1 MPTLPE
7 QIRITLGRRDGVPED
22 AMRSLADAYSAEVA
36 RVNERLSKSV
46 ALLRKGLRSEAI
58 QLASMNPNA
67 LDAAAALDFPEFGD
81 WCEVLQFLGIPVP
94 AEVQRD
100 LADQIH
106 EAIVDTQ
113 PLEGMLRKH
122 RRLAIAR
129 APLAWRL
136 NTLRAIAKLDPTNPV
151 WEEDIEALE
160 VARLRQLSA
169 EVDNAIKTA
178 DLNWVKQLYDEL
190 TKTSWRVETSPTL
203 ARRLKDAI
211 DNAEQLA
218 IGNELTKLAQMIHGS
233 FCEFDEASARQAV
246 AKWKAAAAKYKKG
259 IPAELTDQ
267 TDSALAWLQEI
278 DREAAER
285 QERSVALGG
294 LQSLLD
300 VGAPRFKLEAAYNAC
315 TRFDQPLPEELVH
328 RYRSAITD
336 RELSARRRNRALLAS
351 IFSLAVIAVGALV
364 FWQRKAA
371 FESRIVQA
379 EAELATMLEQERF
392 TDAKELWD
400 RLQSEQSELVA
411 DLRLV
416 SLHENLKA
424 RISDEEDR
432 RRQFSEYMRLA
443 DVASAD
449 AMDPSALA
457 KAEGLAVTEEEKAES
472 FKVRRQYTQWT
483 QQLETEQT
491 SRLLDK
497 VSKAREQ
504 LDRLETLPP
513 DSVDSSQVMTIVAGL
528 DELPAAHPRANS
540 AAKAQVQS
548 TRTRAMGIR
557 DALQQRRQ
565 RMQVESSAL
574 KKIVEAASLDALQE
588 ALDEFAE
595 RVPESPFAD
604 EFVETSKE
612 RAIWE
617 NPAKW
622 NEFAKQTGLALAQ
635 KLNSAKAQELSQEFK
650 TIFSEFGENPAADDF
665 NEVADRL
672 VRYPDRLKHLDEV
685 LQSLKDTTIADL
697 FTVRDG
703 SGNRYFIFRDF
714 YEKNREMVKNERWFP
729 EVVVNAVGAVT
740 RSQELKSPYE
750 VYPEPYDTILWLSSQ
765 GQTRGDDFSRDWER
779 EFLRLIGELR
789 NRPNL
794 DHMLK
799 EMIIQH
805 LVAGAC
811 EQSDLLSEKLTGQ
824 LILLQQRS
832 SKRATWYAPQPLKDS
847 LDPDVEAQVIM
858 SIAELF
864 RSSSS
869 IDQIAT
875 KLQSKQ
881 YVWSGLLL
889 RDARGDIVVSLK
901 QTPEQKGMLFV
912 PVPGASQPDK
922 PDMVQIGSLQS
933 GQVVLSPMKR
943 VQSAG
948 RPVFFLA
955 DP

>member
-22 AMRSLADAYSAEVA
+22 GMRSLADAYSAEVA

-160 VARLRQLSA
+160 VARLRQLSG
-169 EVDNAIKTA
+169 EVDSAIKSA

-190 TKTSWRVETSPTL
+190 TKGAWRVEMSPTL
-203 ARRLKDAI
+203 ARRLKEAI

-218 IGNELTKLAQMIHGS
+218 IGNELAKLAQVIHAS

-285 QERSVALGG
+285 EERSVALGS

-300 VGAPRFKLEAAYNAC
+300 VGAPRFKLEAAYDAC
-315 TRFDQPLPEELVH
+315 TRFDQPLPEDLIH
-328 RYRSAITD
+328 RYRAAIAD
-336 RELSARRRNRALLAS
+336 RELSAKRRNRALLAS

-379 EAELATMLEQERF
+379 EAELALMLEQERF

-400 RLQSEQSELVA
+400 RLKSEQSELVS

-443 DVASAD
+443 DVAGAD

-457 KAEGLAVTEEEKAES
+457 KAEGLAVTEEEKAEA

-483 QQLETEQT
+483 QQLATEQT
-491 SRLLDK
+491 TKLLDQ

-513 DSVDSSQVMTIVAGL
+513 DSVDSSQLMTIVAGL
-528 DELPAAHPRANS
+528 DELPAAHPRASS
-540 AAKAQVQS
+540 AAKSQVQS

-574 KKIVEAASLDALQE
+574 KKIVEATSLDGLQE

-595 RVPESPFAD
+595 RLPESPFAE

-622 NEFAKQTGLALAQ
+622 NEFAKQAGLVLAQ
-635 KLNSAKAQELSQEFK
+635 KLNSAKAQELDQDFQA
-650 TIFSEFGENPAADDF
+650 IDAEFGENPAADNF
-665 NEVADRL
+665 GEIADRL
-672 VRYPDRLKHLDEV
+672 ERYSDRSKHLDEV

-703 SGNRYFIFRDF
+703 SGNRYFLFRD
-714 YEKNREMVKNERWFP
+714 YYDKNREMVKNPRWFP
-729 EVVVNAVGAVT
+729 EIVVNAVGAVK
-740 RSQELKSPYE
+740 RQQELTAPYE
-750 VYPEPYDTILWLSSQ
+750 VFSEPYDTILWLASQ
-765 GQTRGDDFSRDWER
+765 SQTRGDEFSQDWDR

-789 NRPNL
+789 NRPHL

-805 LVAGAC
+805 LVEGAC
-811 EQSDLLSEKLTGQ
+811 EQSDLLSAKLTMQ
-824 LILLQQRS
+824 LLLLQQRS
-832 SKRATWYAPQPLKDS
+832 SKRANWFDPASLKDT
-847 LDPDVEAQVIM
+847 LDAEVETQVIVA
-858 SIAELF
+858 IAELY
-864 RSSSS
+864 RSLPS
-869 IDQIAT
+869 IDQIAME
-875 KLQSKQ
+875 LQSKH

-889 RDARGDIVVSLK
+889 RDARGDITVSLK
-901 QTPEQKGMLFV
+901 QVPDKQGLLFV
-912 PVPGASQPDK
+912 AMRSSSQPDK
-922 PDMVQIGSLQS
+922 ADMVQIGSVQN